1 MLLTILVYIFFK
13 NECVIIIL
21 LSANKSST
29 LPHQRAPSMPPST
42 RDRERDRE
50 RDGYYSDRNELIR
63 ERERERERDR
73 GYLSDHNSR

>member
-1 MLLTILVYIFFK
+1 MLVMLGSS
-13 NECVIIIL
+13 
-21 LSANKSST
+21 SAAKSST
-29 LPHQRAPSMPPST
+29 LPLPHQRPPMST
-42 RDRERDRE
+42 RDRERERDRE